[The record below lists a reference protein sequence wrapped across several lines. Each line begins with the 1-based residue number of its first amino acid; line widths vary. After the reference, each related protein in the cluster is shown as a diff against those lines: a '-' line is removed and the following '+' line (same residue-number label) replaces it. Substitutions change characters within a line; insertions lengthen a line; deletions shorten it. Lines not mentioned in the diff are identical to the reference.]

1 MAQAEVEMGPGGQGD
16 RLVRVDMSTQTISI
30 ESFPK
35 KWRLLGGR
43 SLVARVLR
51 EECDPNCDPLGPD
64 NILILAPGVLAGT
77 AAPTSG
83 RLSVGAKSPLTGGS
97 KEANTGGN
105 PGQHLMK
112 LGYRAVFV
120 TGQPADAEA
129 RYGLEFDS
137 EGVRIV
143 PADDLKGVWNYA
155 ACEELSTRY
164 DKSASFITCGPA
176 GELQLGG
183 ASVATTD
190 QDNRYPTRHAARG
203 GLGAVMG
210 SKGLKFA
217 AVSPGKSRAR
227 QAADKKEFGGLV
239 KGFSKRYLAGPQTMA
254 KGTAASVGMANMM
267 HTFPTRNRTSGQFE
281 HADKLDGRHI
291 LENFDSRGG
300 GMHNCL
306 TGCIVQCSNVV
317 HDAEGSYI
325 TSALEFE
332 SITMLGANCCIGDLD
347 EVARLDRL
355 CDDVGLDTIET
366 GAAIAI
372 YMDAGKMEFGDAE
385 GAKGLLQEIA
395 DGTPL
400 GRMIGDGAVT
410 TGRETGHARVPTFR
424 GQAIPAWDPRPLK
437 ATGVT
442 YATSAQGADHTAGLV
457 IKPGQPEEKWA
468 KASQKSQITNAIC
481 DASGFCMFISPT
493 VEEIRQFFSAYFGE
507 EVSAQ
512 EIADYGWQILLDE
525 WAFSDDAGF
534 ELSDGVIPACVK
546 EDAIGPEN
554 DMVFDAKPETL
565 AAVRKL
571 QVSPEELCP
580 AVATG

>member
-1 MAQAEVEMGPGGQGD
+1 
-16 RLVRVDMSTQTISI
+16 
-30 ESFPK
+30 
-35 KWRLLGGR
+35 
-43 SLVARVLR
+43 
-51 EECDPNCDPLGPD
+51 
-64 NILILAPGVLAGT
+64 
-77 AAPTSG
+77 
-83 RLSVGAKSPLTGGS
+83 
-97 KEANTGGN
+97 
-105 PGQHLMK
+105 MK

-120 TGQPADAEA
+120 TGKPADGEV

-143 PADDLKGVWNYA
+143 PADDLKGMWNYPT
-155 ACEELSTRY
+155 CEELSTRY
-164 DKSASFITCGPA
+164 EKSASFITCGPA

-217 AVSPGKSRAR
+217 AVSPGKSRSR
-227 QAADKKEFGGLV
+227 QATDKKEFGALV

-254 KGTAASVGMANMM
+254 KGTAASVGMANAM

-291 LENFDSRGG
+291 LENFAKRGG

-385 GAKGLLQEIA
+385 GAKGLLQEIS
-395 DGTPL
+395 DGTPV
-400 GRMIGDGAVT
+400 GKMIGDGAVT

-457 IKPGQPEEKWA
+457 INPGQPEEKWA
-468 KASQKSQITNAIC
+468 KASQKAQLINAIC

-493 VEEIRQFFSAYFGE
+493 VEEIRQFFSAYFG
-507 EVSAQ
+507 Q
-512 EIADYGWQILLDE
+512 EISTREITDYGWEILEDE

-534 ELSDGVIPACVK
+534 KLSDDVIPACVK
-546 EDAIGPEN
+546 EDAIGAAN
-554 DMVFDAKPETL
+554 DQVFDATPETL

-571 QVSPEELCP
+571 QVSPEELCSG
-580 AVATG
+580 VATG

>member
-129 RYGLEFDS
+129 RYGLEFDP

-217 AVSPGKSRAR
+217 ALSPGKSRAR

-347 EVARLDRL
+347 DVARLDRL

-410 TGRETGHARVPTFR
+410 TGRETGHARGR
-424 GQAIPAWDPRPLK
+424 KPL
-437 ATGVT
+437 
-442 YATSAQGADHTAGLV
+442 
-457 IKPGQPEEKWA
+457 
-468 KASQKSQITNAIC
+468 
-481 DASGFCMFISPT
+481 
-493 VEEIRQFFSAYFGE
+493 R
-507 EVSAQ
+507 
-512 EIADYGWQILLDE
+512 
-525 WAFSDDAGF
+525 
-534 ELSDGVIPACVK
+534 
-546 EDAIGPEN
+546 
-554 DMVFDAKPETL
+554 
-565 AAVRKL
+565 R
-571 QVSPEELCP
+571 
-580 AVATG
+580 